1 MRFVDQK
8 SLREECPHITAG
20 RHAWCVRDESDGIE
34 KSCCRGVSKLFY
46 DNSATVEQV
55 RIMVVLEAA
64 MEAFAILGFV
74 FGLIAFVRTERLS
87 KTLKQTGVLEGG

>member
-1 MRFVDQK
+1 
-8 SLREECPHITAG
+8 
-20 RHAWCVRDESDGIE
+20 
-34 KSCCRGVSKLFY
+34 
-46 DNSATVEQV
+46 
-55 RIMVVLEAA
+55 MVVLEAA